1 MGNFSFVAR
10 IRKPLS
16 LKPLR
21 GMNIFICLFLLS
33 SGNSLFAQ
41 CPQITGLYINSIQN
55 DGVSFQW
62 NSAAP
67 DGTQYLYAVQT
78 ADVIP
83 TTPLT
88 TTNTFASVNGL
99 LPATT
104 YFIYVSYQCLNT
116 GDPGWTT
123 FSFTTGFLPCGIF
136 NSTIST
142 PGGVTAFCPGG
153 NIVITSTSLLGNQWY
168 KDSIAI
174 PGAVGT
180 GITYTATLPGK
191 YMVGVTDLSGCLNFS
206 PEIILTNSPVP
217 PTPTIALTGL
227 TTFCSN
233 DSVLLTSS
241 SPTDNQWFKD
251 GNLIT
256 DSIAKTFT
264 ATTAGSYTVQ
274 VKNTAGCTATSLATV
289 LATNAAPTKPTITV
303 TGLTTFCSNDSVLLT
318 SSANTGNQWFNT
330 NVIITDSI
338 NKTFTARAA
347 GSYTV
352 QVTNLAGCKAVSD
365 ATVLT
370 TTAAPAKP
378 TIAVTGLTTFCSN
391 DSVLLT
397 SSANTGNQWFNTNVI
412 VTDSIN
418 KTFTAKAAGS
428 YTVQVT
434 NLAGCKAV
442 SDATVLTTTAAPAK
456 PTIAVTGLAAFCSND
471 SVLLTSSAN
480 TGNQWFNTNVIVTDS
495 INKTFT
501 AEAAGSYTVQVTNLA
516 GCKAVSNAT
525 VLTTNPAPPKPT
537 ITAGGPLTFCGND
550 SVKLSSSSGSGNQ
563 WIKDG
568 TNIQDSISTSLVVKT
583 QGAYKVKVTV
593 GGCHSISDSV
603 KVTVINLQTPPT
615 VNASGPLTFCS
626 GDSVVFG
633 TTSATGNQWL
643 KDGLIINGATGQTF
657 TARLSG
663 TYIVQLTSGTGCTVN
678 SAPQLVTVNPVP
690 PKQTISAGG
699 PVTFCSNDS
708 VKLTSS
714 AATGNQWIVDG
725 AFIQDSVSKTLIVKT
740 SGAYKVLVTGV
751 GGCQSASDSIKVTV
765 INLLTP
771 PIVSADG
778 PLTFCNGDSVVFSS
792 TSATGNQWLKDEVN
806 IVGATNQTFTAKLSG
821 AYTVQLSSGGGC
833 NVTSAPKVVLVNTVP
848 PKPTISAGGPVTFC
862 SNDSVKLTS
871 SAASGNQWIVDGA
884 FIQDSVSKT
893 LIVKT
898 SGAYKVLVTGVG
910 GCQSASDSIKV
921 TVINLLTP
929 PTVSAS
935 GPLTF
940 CNGDSVVFSSTSATG
955 NQWLKDGVN
964 IVGATNQK
972 FTAKISGAYTVQ
984 LSSGGGC
991 NVTSAPKVVLVNPV
1005 PPKPVIS
1012 AAGPVTFC
1020 SNDSVKLTSSAATGN
1035 QWIVD
1040 GAFIQDSVSKT
1051 LIVKTSGAYK
1061 VLVTGVGGC
1070 QSASDSIKVTVI
1082 NLLTPPIVS
1091 ADGPLTFCNGDSV
1104 VFSSTSAT
1112 GNQWLKDGVNIV
1124 GANNQ
1129 TFTAKL
1135 SGAYTVQ
1142 LSSGG
1147 GCNVTSAPKVVLVN
1161 PVPPKPTISAAGPV
1175 TFCSND
1181 SVKLTSSAATGN
1193 QWIVDGAFIQDSV
1206 SKTLIVKTSG
1216 AYKVLVTGTG
1226 GCQSASDSI
1235 KVTVINLLTPPIVSA
1250 SGPLTFC
1257 NGDSVVFSS
1266 TSATGNQWLKD
1277 GVNIVGATNQTY
1289 TAKLSGAYTVQ
1300 LSSGGGCNV
1309 TSAPKVVLVNPV
1321 PPKPVISAA
1330 GPVTFCSN
1338 DSVKLTS
1345 SAATG

>member
-378 TIAVTGLTTFCSN
+378 TIAVTGLTTFCSTDSVLLTSSAN
-391 DSVLLT
+391 AGNQWFNTNVIVTDSINKTFTARAAGSYTVQVTNLAGCKAVSDATVLTTSAAPAKPTIAVTGLTTFCSTDSVLLTSSANAGNQWFNTNVIVTDSINKTFTARAAGSYTVQVTNLAGCKAVSDATVLTTSAAPAKPTIAVTGLTTFCSTDSVLLT

-418 KTFTAKAAGS
+418 KTFTAK
-428 YTVQVT
+428 
-434 NLAGCKAV
+434 
-442 SDATVLTTTAAPAK
+442 
-456 PTIAVTGLAAFCSND
+456 
-471 SVLLTSSAN
+471 
-480 TGNQWFNTNVIVTDS
+480 
-495 INKTFT
+495 
-501 AEAAGSYTVQVTNLA
+501 AAGSYTVQVTNLA

-626 GDSVVFG
+626 GDSVVFS

-690 PKQTISAGG
+690 PKPTISAGG

-714 AATGNQWIVDG
+714 AASGNQWIRDG

-740 SGAYKVLVTGV
+740 SGAYKVLVTAT

-771 PIVSADG
+771 PTVSADG

-792 TSATGNQWLKDEVN
+792 TSATGNQWLKDGVN

-833 NVTSAPKVVLVNTVP
+833 NVTSAPKVVLVNPVP
-848 PKPTISAGGPVTFC
+848 PKPVISAAGPVTFC
-862 SNDSVKLTS
+862 SNDSVRLTS
-871 SAASGNQWIVDGA
+871 SSPAGNQWLKDGVN
-884 FIQDSVSKT
+884 ILDSVATT
-893 LIVKT
+893 LTVKT
-898 SGAYKVLVTGVG
+898 SGAYKVQVTGAG
-910 GCQSASDSIKV
+910 GCLAISDSTKV

-991 NVTSAPKVVLVNPV
+991 NVTSAP
-1005 PPKPVIS
+1005 
-1012 AAGPVTFC
+1012 
-1020 SNDSVKLTSSAATGN
+1020 
-1035 QWIVD
+1035 Q
-1040 GAFIQDSVSKT
+1040 
-1051 LIVKTSGAYK
+1051 
-1061 VLVTGVGGC
+1061 
-1070 QSASDSIKVTVI
+1070 
-1082 NLLTPPIVS
+1082 
-1091 ADGPLTFCNGDSV
+1091 
-1104 VFSSTSAT
+1104 
-1112 GNQWLKDGVNIV
+1112 
-1124 GANNQ
+1124 
-1129 TFTAKL
+1129 
-1135 SGAYTVQ
+1135 
-1142 LSSGG
+1142 
-1147 GCNVTSAPKVVLVN
+1147 VVLVN

-1181 SVKLTSSAATGN
+1181 SVRLTSSSPAGN
-1193 QWIVDGAFIQDSV
+1193 QWLKDGVNIQDSV

-1216 AYKVLVTGTG
+1216 AYKVQVTGAG
-1226 GCQSASDSI
+1226 GCLAISDST
-1235 KVTVINLLTPPIVSA
+1235 KVTVINLLTPPTVSA

-1277 GVNIVGATNQTY
+1277 GVDMMSATNET
-1289 TAKLSGAYTVQ
+1289 
-1300 LSSGGGCNV
+1300 C
-1309 TSAPKVVLVNPV
+1309 
-1321 PPKPVISAA
+1321 
-1330 GPVTFCSN
+1330 
-1338 DSVKLTS
+1338 
-1345 SAATG
+1345 